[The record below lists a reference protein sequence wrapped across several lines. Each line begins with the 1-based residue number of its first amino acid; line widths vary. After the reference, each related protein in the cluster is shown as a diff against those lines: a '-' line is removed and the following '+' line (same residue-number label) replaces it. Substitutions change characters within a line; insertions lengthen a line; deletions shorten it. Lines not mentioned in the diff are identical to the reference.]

1 MRTAVHS
8 TSVETYVRLTIK
20 VQVNLKSA
28 TLCAAML
35 CGCYALLE
43 LSGSNKYLIV
53 CVLNPH
59 QFPFLILLIQIQ
71 KQSTKT
77 V

>member
-28 TLCAAML
+28 TLYVQQ
-35 CGCYALLE
+35 CYALLE

-59 QFPFLILLIQIQ
+59 QFPFLILLNQIQ